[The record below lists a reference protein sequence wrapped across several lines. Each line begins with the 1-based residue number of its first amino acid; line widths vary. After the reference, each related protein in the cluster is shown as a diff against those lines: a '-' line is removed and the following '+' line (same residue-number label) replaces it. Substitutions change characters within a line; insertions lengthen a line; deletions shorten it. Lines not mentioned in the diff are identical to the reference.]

1 MKVPIVQNTDHCS
14 YSCFFAQQVYL
25 AAIAGHVPS
34 EMVKCLAVLLDF
46 IYIVRRNAITADDLA
61 NLQKILDQFHT
72 HREAFVGT
80 AGVNGEH
87 ISLPRQH
94 SLMHYVRSIILFG
107 SPNGLCSSITESK
120 HIKAVKEPWRR
131 SNRYKAIKQM
141 LLTISRI
148 DKLAAALQ
156 IHAELGRMDGTT
168 TSYTAMI
175 QRGEQPQPC
184 VAAANNEEYDDDI
197 GPEPGPKS
205 LTSIEL
211 ARTPGMPICD
221 FTFHVLTQNT
231 NFSSRL
237 PPES

>member
-1 MKVPIVQNTDHCS
+1 
-14 YSCFFAQQVYL
+14 
-25 AAIAGHVPS
+25 
-34 EMVKCLAVLLDF
+34 MVKCLAALLDF
-46 IYIVRRNAITADDLA
+46 CYIVRRNAITAGALA
-61 NLQKILDQFHT
+61 DLQKILDQFHA

-80 AGVNGEH
+80 AGVTGER

-156 IHAELGRMDGTT
+156 IYTELGRMDGSTS
-168 TSYTAMI
+168 SYTAMI
-175 QRGEQPQPC
+175 QRGEQPQSRQ
-184 VAAANNEEYDDDI
+184 VAANNEEDDDDN
-197 GPEPGPKS
+197 GPAPGPKS
-205 LTSIEL
+205 LSSIEL
-211 ARTPGMPICD
+211 ARRPGMPICV
-221 FTFHVLTQNT
+221 FTFHMLTWNT
-231 NFSSRL
+231 NFSTRL